1 MKLDNIRLAIQ
12 NKKVISFVYNN
23 ERRLVEPFCCGL
35 NHKLNQVLRGYQIKG
50 YSQSLE
56 VNPWRLYLLDKIYNL
71 EITDKYFDGDRSG
84 YNPNDSDIIKIYSC
98 I

>member
-1 MKLDNIRLAIQ
+1 MVLDTIRLAIQ
-12 NKKVISFVYNN
+12 NKKVISFVYND

-35 NHKLNQVLRGYQIKG
+35 NNKLNQVLRGYQVDG

-56 VNPWRLYLLDKIYNL
+56 KKPWRLYLLDKIYNL
-71 EITDKYFDGDRSG
+71 EIIDKYFDGDRSG
-84 YNPNDSDIIKIYSC
+84 YNPNDSNIIKIFYC